1 MKLSFILISPPLTLP
16 PSLPPSLPPFFR
28 FRTFCPQAGISIE
41 ELRERIRGLAY
52 LLQDLPHGEMAELDN
67 KVREHPSLPPFLPP
81 SLPSFLPRTE
91 GTSLSPVIPHQ
102 RPPPLPPSLPPSS
115 QLCEIYRAL
124 ALGTAEF
131 ETEAP
136 LELVKVREGGREGG
150 RERGKFGLPDNL
162 SVL

>member
-1 MKLSFILISPPLTLP
+1 LRSCENVFVDWLIFYRSYPTERWLSLII
-16 PSLPPSLPPFFR
+16 R
-28 FRTFCPQAGISIE
+28 YESI
-41 ELRERIRGLAY
+41 
-52 LLQDLPHGEMAELDN
+52 
-67 KVREHPSLPPFLPP
+67 PPFLPP

-91 GTSLSPVIPHQ
+91 GTSLSPLIPHQ